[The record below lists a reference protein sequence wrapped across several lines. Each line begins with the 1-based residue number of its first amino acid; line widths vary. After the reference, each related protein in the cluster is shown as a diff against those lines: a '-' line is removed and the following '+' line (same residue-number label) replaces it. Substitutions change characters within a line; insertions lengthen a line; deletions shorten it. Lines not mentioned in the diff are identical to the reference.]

1 MEHERD
7 LMTSE
12 QLADA
17 VEQAVRATR
26 HRVLGVGADQY
37 DDGSG
42 VQKFE
47 RLAPSEL
54 AAWLLEEADDLIVYA
69 VMLRIRSAKFAAA
82 AALLE

>member
-1 MEHERD
+1 
-7 LMTSE
+7 MTSE

-17 VEQAVRATR
+17 VEAAIGACRG
-26 HRVLGVGADQY
+26 RVLGVGADQY

-47 RLAPSEL
+47 TLPAAEL

-69 VMLRIRSAKFAAA
+69 VMLRIRAARFAAA
-82 AALLE
+82 AGLLEE

>member
-1 MEHERD
+1 
-7 LMTSE
+7 MTSE

-17 VEQAVRATR
+17 VEAAIGACRG
-26 HRVLGVGADQY
+26 RVLGVGADQY

-47 RLAPSEL
+47 MLPAAEL

-69 VMLRIRSAKFAAA
+69 VMLRIRAARFAAA
-82 AALLE
+82 AALVE

>member
-1 MEHERD
+1 
-7 LMTSE
+7 MTSE

-17 VEQAVRATR
+17 VEAAIGACRG
-26 HRVLGVGADQY
+26 RVLGVGADQY

-47 RLAPSEL
+47 TLPAAEL
-54 AAWLLEEADDLIVYA
+54 AAWLLEKADDLIVYA
-69 VMLRIRSAKFAAA
+69 VMLRIRAARFAAA